1 LISELLVDFLT
12 AANRQWLLKLLAYD
26 DFFLKYDVYTLEKRM
41 ELLEITVVKK
51 KKGVILKAVLNID
64 ICG

>member
-1 LISELLVDFLT
+1 MISELLVDFLT

>member
-51 KKGVILKAVLNID
+51 KKV
-64 ICG
+64 

>member
-1 LISELLVDFLT
+1 
-12 AANRQWLLKLLAYD
+12 LAYD